1 MARCPLALA
10 ASAALAAL
18 ACGGDDQGN
27 ADAGIDAISTTC
39 LEAMQHSDLTW
50 IQDKIFQPSCAGFR
64 DCHQG
69 AAVDAA
75 HLSLERGQSH
85 TQLVDV
91 ATEFMPTAYVR
102 VKPGDP
108 AASYLMIAIGSI
120 PRAAQGRRRHDAVQQ
135 PAALQGEARRH
146 RAVDRRRRAARA
158 VTAAPPWPKPAQGV
172 ARVKS
177 SIYQWNRRRLA

>member
-1 MARCPLALA
+1 MIAFRAMARRTLALA
-10 ASAALAAL
+10 ATAALAS

-27 ADAGIDAISTTC
+27 ADAGIDAISPTC

-120 PRAAQGRRRHDAVQQ
+120 PGPLKEGVGTMPYNSPLLCKEKRDAIERWIAGGAQ
-135 PAALQGEARRH
+135 PE
-146 RAVDRRRRAARA
+146 
-158 VTAAPPWPKPAQGV
+158 P
-172 ARVKS
+172 
-177 SIYQWNRRRLA
+177 

>member
-1 MARCPLALA
+1 MARRTLALA
-10 ASAALAAL
+10 ATAALAS

-27 ADAGIDAISTTC
+27 ADAGIDAISPTC

-85 TQLVDV
+85 TQLVNV

-108 AASYLMIAIGSI
+108 AASYLMIAIGMTAVVMMVSGLRRMCFSDRPVRAEVSATTDVLMLP
-120 PRAAQGRRRHDAVQQ
+120 PRWGPSCGR
-135 PAALQGEARRH
+135 
-146 RAVDRRRRAARA
+146 
-158 VTAAPPWPKPAQGV
+158 
-172 ARVKS
+172 
-177 SIYQWNRRRLA
+177 